1 MKKLGYIVILF
12 LLIFSPLSCEDS
24 ILSVDCDECF
34 TDLTN
39 MYSLEIK
46 ISFDEENSAVPITI
60 YRGNIDDGVVI
71 SEDTVYANP
80 YYSID
85 VEFGH
90 RYSAIASY
98 RHNGRII
105 YAVDGRVLK
114 KKYEKSSCDEPC
126 YVIKGDVLDLRLK

>member
-1 MKKLGYIVILF
+1 MRKVYYIFVSF
-12 LLIFSPLSCEDS
+12 LLVVTPISCEDS
-24 ILSVDCDECF
+24 ILIVDCDKCY

-39 MYSLEIK
+39 KYSLEIK
-46 ISFDEENSAVPITI
+46 ITFDEENSAVPITI
-60 YRGNIDDGVVI
+60 YRGNIDDGIVI
-71 SEDTVYANP
+71 SEDTAYANP

-90 RYSAIASY
+90 KYSAIAKYS
-98 RHNGRII
+98 HKGRVI
-105 YAVDGRVLK
+105 YAVDGRELR